1 MSTITQILSVG
12 ELSARSG
19 VAVSA
24 LHFYETKGLIFS
36 FRTQGNQRRFHRAML
51 RRVALIQFA
60 QTVGIS
66 LAEIHSAFE
75 SLPPDRTPTEQE
87 QAQMKKRWR
96 TALDTRI
103 EALKLLRDRLDDCI
117 GCGCLS
123 TEHCPLRNHNDRLG
137 KKGQGPRRLIVG

>member
-1 MSTITQILSVG
+1 MNAVVQILSVG

-51 RRVALIQFA
+51 RRVGLIQFG
-60 QTVGIS
+60 QTLGIS

-75 SLPPDRTPTEQE
+75 NLPPDRPPTPQE
-87 QAQMKKRWR
+87 QAQMKKQWR
-96 TALDTRI
+96 AVLDKRI
-103 EALKLLRDRLDDCI
+103 NALKLLRDRLDDCI

-123 TEHCPLRNHNDRLG
+123 TQHCPLRNRDDKLAKHGR
-137 KKGQGPRRLIVG
+137 GPRRLIEG